1 MQTMTDT
8 KRTLV
13 RDMPNRSRVVA
24 TLDIGRGYFSLT
36 GELYEPHGTWSGR
49 ARHGERARAR
59 LGAAKSRDKVLRAFP
74 KLAGFA
80 RMHLSDL
87 ETGEPM
93 HAEANGWYW
102 YSSYDGR
109 GHS

>member
-36 GELYEPHGTWSGR
+36 GELYEPHGTWSGK
-49 ARHGERARAR
+49 ARHENEREPDS
-59 LGAAKSRDKVLRAFP
+59 GGQITDEVLRAFP

>member
-59 LGAAKSRDKVLRAFP
+59 LGRPNHGQGSARVPQARRLRTDAP
-74 KLAGFA
+74 VGP
-80 RMHLSDL
+80 
-87 ETGEPM
+87 G
-93 HAEANGWYW
+93 
-102 YSSYDGR
+102 DGR
-109 GHS
+109 ADARGS